1 MKENLKV
8 FGFEII
14 YLLTTLI
21 VAAGSFL
28 IQLIGRS
35 YSGECGFFIFDGSEY
50 TYNIIFY
57 NLGMVI
63 YISFMIAGYRFF
75 LKKRIAGLSGLEIA
89 VTIVFPIIALV
100 FSVFMFILLLVV
112 ALMVLEFD
120 NMKPIS
126 MFEFTLFGWPVICMG
141 FMIYAE
147 VDAIKTDTGS
157 KDITDPG
164 GDGKTLIKEWNEV
177 VTDADIE
184 NLNKIYNYFED
195 SMIVS
200 MNYISG
206 NSVDENLH
214 GNMLGDNDLKIVF
227 QRPDKDPFSVELW
240 FTHTRQMRMLFVNP
254 SDKCQM
260 DIMKAKVCRNERSLF
275 WTMWEDFDP
284 DNEEHKNLS
293 DVAYI
298 EAEGL
303 KWRIIA

>member
-1 MKENLKV
+1 MKENIKV

-14 YLLTTLI
+14 YLLTTI
-21 VAAGSFL
+21 VVACISSL
-28 IQLIGRS
+28 IQLIGRT
-35 YSGECGFFIFDGSEY
+35 YEGEYGSFIFSGSKY
-50 TYNIIFY
+50 TYSNFFY
-57 NLGMVI
+57 FLGMAV
-63 YISFMIAGYRFF
+63 YIGFMIVWYKYF
-75 LKKRIAGLSGLEIA
+75 LRKRIFGLRGPGIA
-89 VTIVFPIIALV
+89 VKIVFPIIALV
-100 FSVFMFILLLVV
+100 FSVLMLFALFIS
-112 ALMVLEFD
+112 ALYVLEFD
-120 NMKPIS
+120 NMNPDY
-126 MFEFTLFGWPVICMG
+126 FLGFTLFGWPVICMG

-147 VDAIKTDTGS
+147 VDAIKSDTGS
-157 KDITDPG
+157 KDITDLG
-164 GDGKTLIKEWNEV
+164 SDGKTLIKEWNEV

-206 NSVDENLH
+206 NSVDETLH
-214 GNMLGDNDLKIVF
+214 GNMLGDNDFKIVF

-275 WTMWEDFDP
+275 WTMWDGFDP